1 METTSFESLYN
12 TSQRLV
18 SLASTNKHRY
28 LYNQINWENW
38 LIAIKG
44 ARGVGKTTLILQHI
58 KETFAENPEQALY
71 ISLDNIWFSNHTL
84 SDIVDYHYTHGGTH
98 IFIDEIHRYP
108 HWQKIIKNM
117 ADEYPDLHI
126 VYTGSSMLLMDNN
139 EGDLSRRQI
148 VYTLH
153 GMSFREFLSFENE
166 GDWPVITL
174 DELLSHHVKIAAQIT
189 GKTKILKE
197 FSHYLEYGCYPFYMR
212 DFDGFPTR
220 LQTVVNAVIHE
231 DMPAVEDITYAT
243 QQKISKMLM
252 ILAEHVPQT
261 PKMNELYASLETNRE
276 QGMRMLSML
285 ERAALLQ
292 ILSTKNKNLNKMSKP
307 EKIYLDNPNLM
318 YALTKKVD
326 VGTLRETFFINQL
339 SAVADVNY
347 PTKGDFIVNDRFLF
361 EVGGKNK
368 TFDQIKDIPNS
379 FLAIDGVET
388 GHANRIPL
396 WMFGML
402 Y

>member
-18 SLASTNKHRY
+18 SLTSTNKHRY

-174 DELLSHHVKIAAQIT
+174 NELLSHHVKIAAQIT

-197 FSHYLEYGCYPFYMR
+197 FSHFLEYGCYPFYMR
-212 DFDGFPTR
+212 DFDGFSAR

-368 TFDQIKDIPNS
+368 TFDQIKDIPDS

>member
-189 GKTKILKE
+189 GKTKILKA

-292 ILSTKNKNLNKMSKP
+292 ILSTKNKNLN
-307 EKIYLDNPNLM
+307 
-318 YALTKKVD
+318 
-326 VGTLRETFFINQL
+326 
-339 SAVADVNY
+339 
-347 PTKGDFIVNDRFLF
+347 
-361 EVGGKNK
+361 
-368 TFDQIKDIPNS
+368 
-379 FLAIDGVET
+379 
-388 GHANRIPL
+388 
-396 WMFGML
+396 
-402 Y
+402 

>member
-1 METTSFESLYN
+1 
-12 TSQRLV
+12 
-18 SLASTNKHRY
+18 
-28 LYNQINWENW
+28 
-38 LIAIKG
+38 
-44 ARGVGKTTLILQHI
+44 
-58 KETFAENPEQALY
+58 
-71 ISLDNIWFSNHTL
+71 
-84 SDIVDYHYTHGGTH
+84 
-98 IFIDEIHRYP
+98 
-108 HWQKIIKNM
+108 
-117 ADEYPDLHI
+117 
-126 VYTGSSMLLMDNN
+126 
-139 EGDLSRRQI
+139 
-148 VYTLH
+148 
-153 GMSFREFLSFENE
+153 
-166 GDWPVITL
+166 
-174 DELLSHHVKIAAQIT
+174 
-189 GKTKILKE
+189 
-197 FSHYLEYGCYPFYMR
+197 
-212 DFDGFPTR
+212 
-220 LQTVVNAVIHE
+220 
-231 DMPAVEDITYAT
+231 
-243 QQKISKMLM
+243 M

>member
-189 GKTKILKE
+189 GKTKILKA
-197 FSHYLEYGCYPFYMR
+197 FSHYLEYGCYPFYMC

-368 TFDQIKDIPNS
+368 TFDQIKDIPDS

-396 WMFGML
+396 WMFGLL

>member
-189 GKTKILKE
+189 GKTKILKA

-368 TFDQIKDIPNS
+368 TFDQIKDIPDS

-396 WMFGML
+396 WMFGLL